1 MLETFFTLL
10 ATTARRERFLLRP
23 FRSQGL
29 AVDKLEDK
37 LEDQLLED
45 QNILNFVLHKCLGSF
60 ITVQGLNIQEK
71 KEIRSTAA
79 MNTCHDKVK
88 AYSCC
93 LKDATVNWSS

>member
-1 MLETFFTLL
+1 MLKTLL

-37 LEDQLLED
+37 LEDQ
-45 QNILNFVLHKCLGSF
+45 NILNFVLHKFLGSF

-88 AYSCC
+88 ADSCR

>member
-10 ATTARRERFLLRP
+10 ATTARRERFLMRP

-45 QNILNFVLHKCLGSF
+45 QNILNFF
-60 ITVQGLNIQEK
+60 
-71 KEIRSTAA
+71 A
-79 MNTCHDKVK
+79 
-88 AYSCC
+88 
-93 LKDATVNWSS
+93 

>member
-45 QNILNFVLHKCLGSF
+45 RNILNFVLQKFLGSF

-71 KEIRSTAA
+71 KEMFSSIRSTAA
-79 MNTCHDKVK
+79 MNVCHDKVK
-88 AYSCC
+88 A
-93 LKDATVNWSS
+93 